1 MSLNAVE
8 DWGHWNYEPTAKLMW
23 DFFSHYSRV
32 DGTLYID
39 GISTNPTEPSDTKKP
54 STTNTNVTMTT
65 NKSSKKV
72 KTGDDTEVTALIGMM
87 ILAGGTICMIKR
99 KKES

>member
-1 MSLNAVE
+1 
-8 DWGHWNYEPTAKLMW
+8 
-23 DFFSHYSRV
+23 
-32 DGTLYID
+32 
-39 GISTNPTEPSDTKKP
+39 
-54 STTNTNVTMTT
+54 MTT